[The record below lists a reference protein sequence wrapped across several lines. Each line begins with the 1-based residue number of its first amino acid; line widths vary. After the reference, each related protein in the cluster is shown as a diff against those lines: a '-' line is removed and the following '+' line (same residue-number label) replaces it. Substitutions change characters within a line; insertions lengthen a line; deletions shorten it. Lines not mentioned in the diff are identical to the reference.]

1 MNDFFKGFEQLLEL
15 AKTLEE
21 KAESGELKTN
31 VQVNARGL
39 SSIPRQGNI
48 PNMGVSRTDRNTPD
62 AGFGNDPAVEE
73 VMITPP
79 PAGDGSSPS

>member
-31 VQVNARGL
+31 VQH
-39 SSIPRQGNI
+39 
-48 PNMGVSRTDRNTPD
+48 
-62 AGFGNDPAVEE
+62 
-73 VMITPP
+73 
-79 PAGDGSSPS
+79 GSLGALFLPLI